1 MPARPARHSRA
12 HLSQFLCHVSTSG
25 ELLCPDA
32 PDRKSPRE
40 PSASSARGRRRSGR
54 CCRLSRSGHRGHW
67 ARPRQRL
74 STFPARRRHRQ
85 SREKTPFPLP
95 GPRRLSENPRRGA
108 GLAALL
114 EPQRHSASCA
124 RPGHPSSLLG
134 DRGDRALGV
143 SGGGRSSGHAC
154 PRAAPP
160 ARFAGPRV
168 AAAETIL
175 AAAHAGPA
183 PPGLSDGA
191 ARKPEAGAGKGTR

>member
-1 MPARPARHSRA
+1 MRDIRGHICHS
-12 HLSQFLCHVSTSG
+12 
-25 ELLCPDA
+25 
-32 PDRKSPRE
+32 
-40 PSASSARGRRRSGR
+40 SSATSRRRGNFSAQMPQIGSLPANPLPPQPVAGDVR
-54 CCRLSRSGHRGHW
+54 DGVSRDRLSRSGHRGHW

-114 EPQRHSASCA
+114 EPQRHSASRAC
-124 RPGHPSSLLG
+124 PGHPSSLLG

-154 PRAAPP
+154 PQAAPP

-183 PPGLSDGA
+183 PPGLPDGA
-191 ARKPEAGAGKGTR
+191 AGKPEAGAGKGTR